1 MTIMEALSERV
12 TELITAKEITQYR
25 LAQLSGIAE
34 STIADIRKMRNRGTN
49 IQNINA
55 IAQGLG
61 MGLDEFF
68 ATPLFSLENIT
79 D

>member
-68 ATPLFSLENIT
+68 ASPLFSLENIT

>member
-25 LAQLSGIAE
+25 LSQLSGIAE

-68 ATPLFSLENIT
+68 ASPLFSLENIT

>member
-1 MTIMEALSERV
+1 MAEKENLDDNSEALSERV
-12 TELITAKEITQYR
+12 TELIKAKGITQYR

-55 IAQGLG
+55 IA
-61 MGLDEFF
+61 
-68 ATPLFSLENIT
+68 
-79 D
+79 

>member
-12 TELITAKEITQYR
+12 TELITAKGITQYR

-68 ATPLFSLENIT
+68 ASPLFSLENIT

>member
-1 MTIMEALSERV
+1 MTLIKALSIRID
-12 TELITAKEITQYR
+12 ELMEEKKLTQYK

-34 STIADIRKMRNRGTN
+34 TTIADIRKMRNRGTN

-55 IAQGLG
+55 IAQGMEIDLI
-61 MGLDEFF
+61 EFF
-68 ATPLFSLENIT
+68 NSPLFKRENIT